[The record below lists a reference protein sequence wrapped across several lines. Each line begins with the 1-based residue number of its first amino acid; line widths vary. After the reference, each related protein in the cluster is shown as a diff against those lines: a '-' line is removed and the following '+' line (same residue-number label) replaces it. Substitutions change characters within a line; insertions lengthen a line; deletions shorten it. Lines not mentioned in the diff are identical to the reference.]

1 MVSTGQ
7 SILASE
13 YNSLR
18 SSVSAILNSSYGQ
31 SLISSVVTN
40 TGSPSLATN
49 KISSTQIRDLFL
61 DIQRTFVH
69 QTGAVST
76 TIAVPLVG
84 YNIAAD
90 TSQSVNTTTGAK
102 SSVTDGTKMG
112 FNDYN
117 TVVIAVSNFDG
128 SVSGWPAGNF
138 TLGVALSSSRTTSWG
153 GSSDAVQSIY
163 HVLTVTFTDANQMSY
178 YFNSGGQL
186 RLSASLTGASTAKDT
201 DWQGLLSSMGTVIF
215 NKYRITASSGTPTP
229 LGSGGSG
236 FDSLTASYRQLFIKS
251 GSGVYANNEYTIE
264 GRISAVN
271 QIRFRISMNDDYS
284 GPFVDQSVTGTITS
298 TVNTNRPDSSFVY
311 NAVNYDAV
319 DVAAP
324 TLATQV
330 ALSTNNLTVP
340 A

>member
-1 MVSTGQ
+1 MVTTGQ

-18 SSVSAILNSSYGQ
+18 SSVSAILATSYGQ
-31 SLISSVVTN
+31 TLISSVVTN
-40 TGSPSLATN
+40 TGSPSLSTN
-49 KISSTQIRDLFL
+49 KISATQMQDLFL

-76 TIAVPLVG
+76 TIAVPITG

-102 SSVTDGTKMG
+102 TSVVDGTKMG

-117 TVVIAVSNFDG
+117 TVVIAISNFDG

-138 TLGVALSSSRTTSWG
+138 TLGTAITSSRTTSWG

-163 HVLTVTFTDANQMSY
+163 HVLTITFVDANQMNY
-178 YFNSGGQL
+178 YFNAGGQI
-186 RLSASLTGASTAKDT
+186 RLSASLTGPSSAKDT
-201 DWQGLLSSMGTVIF
+201 DWQGLLSSMGTIIF

-229 LGSGGSG
+229 SGSGGSG
-236 FDSLTASYRQLFIKS
+236 FDSLTSSYRQLFIKS

-264 GRISAVN
+264 GRLSATN
-271 QIRFRISMNDDYS
+271 EIRFRISMNDDYV

-311 NAVNYDAV
+311 NATTYDAV
-319 DVAAP
+319 DIVAP

-330 ALSTNNLTVP
+330 ALSTNNLSIP